1 MRPAPRRPGVML
13 IAGFDAPFADPN
25 YLGSAVVGSIW
36 LAEAAGWLAVGAAM
50 LAVLSHA
57 GATARFADQA

>member
-1 MRPAPRRPGVML
+1 ML

-25 YLGSAVVGSIW
+25 YLGSAVVGWIW

-57 GATARFADQA
+57 GATARFAGQA